1 VVRIALTRLIEQET
15 AMRVVGQ
22 SGSAAEALLVVRSL
36 TTRAGLLALVSVPLS
51 GRPDGFWL
59 IRAIRNEFP
68 TTRILAMAADPDES
82 LVARALFFGAD
93 GFLDKAA
100 SAQEFFE
107 ALDEASRGNVV
118 LAGLPPERFGAV
130 AEGIRHQR
138 FEERR
143 LTGRELEVITAAAE
157 GLTARQI
164 ARRLSVRE
172 RTVTTHLSRIYGKLG
187 VTNRI
192 AALAAVGRSSPSPRP
207 TSQA

>member
-1 VVRIALTRLIEQET
+1 MALTRLIEMET
-15 AMRVVGQ
+15 SMRVVGQ
-22 SGSAAEALLVVRSL
+22 AGSAADALDVVRGL
-36 TTRAGLLALVSVPLS
+36 TSRAGLLVVVSVPLL

-59 IRAIRNEFP
+59 IRAIRSEFP
-68 TTRILAMAADPDES
+68 SLRILAMGAHSDES
-82 LVARALFFGAD
+82 LVARSLFFGAD
-93 GFLDKAA
+93 GFLDK
-100 SAQEFFE
+100 SATVQAFFE
-107 ALDEASRGNVV
+107 ALDEASRGEVV
-118 LAGLPPERFGAV
+118 LAGLPPERLGAV

-138 FEERR
+138 LEEGR

-192 AALAAVGRSSPSPRP
+192 AALAAVGRSSLLARP
-207 TSQA
+207 FSEA